1 MDNYQE
7 CTANYHA
14 YSPNSSQIF
23 FMMLSFIP
31 IAICLP
37 CWFVATFI
45 HKPYIDKLEMEAR
58 AERLKPLPFEKQFP
72 IEYAGNDKKSD
83 FENCIVLS
91 NTPQGMVYMKYSE
104 EEEGFEY
111 WADKSVDYKYLEAV
125 ARKYVTLFSCKDI
138 YIDRIGLL
146 KEKIDKIKEEIEKN
160 KEKEDKN
167 GDKKGDKKEK
177 KDKSNDV
184 FASLKSNKKVV
195 KTKLVRSDIVCE
207 KSNKYIKKGKI
218 EEAEFGKKKEEK
230 VEPMS
235 FSSWKIWRKDKSA

>member
-1 MDNYQE
+1 MNNYQE
-7 CTANYHA
+7 CTSNYHA

-23 FMMLSFIP
+23 FMMLSFVP
-31 IAICLP
+31 MALCLP

-45 HKPYIDKLEMEAR
+45 YKPYMDKLEMEAR

-72 IEYAGNDKKSD
+72 IEDAGNEKNSD

-91 NTPQGMVYMKYSE
+91 NTPQGLVYMRYSE
-104 EEEGFEY
+104 EEDGFEY
-111 WADKSVDYKYLEAV
+111 WADKAIDYKYLEAV
-125 ARKYVTLFSCKDI
+125 ARKYVTLFSCRDI

-146 KEKIDKIKEEIEKN
+146 KEKIDKIKEEINKN
-160 KEKEDKN
+160 KETLKKEVKS
-167 GDKKGDKKEK
+167 KGDKKE
-177 KDKSNDV
+177 DKSNDV

-218 EEAEFGKKKEEK
+218 KEAVFGKKKEEQK
-230 VEPMS
+230 SEPMS
-235 FSSWKIWRKDKSA
+235 FSSWKIWRKDKSV

>member
-1 MDNYQE
+1 MMDYTCAPNY
-7 CTANYHA
+7 
-14 YSPNSSQIF
+14 SQIF

-37 CWFVATFI
+37 CWFVATFAY
-45 HKPYIDKLEMEAR
+45 KPYMDKLENS
-58 AERLKPLPFEKQFP
+58 AEIPFEKKFP
-72 IEYAGNDKKSD
+72 IEDAGNEKNSD

-91 NTPQGMVYMKYSE
+91 NTPQGMVYMKYSK

-111 WADKSVDYKYLEAV
+111 WADKAIDYKYLEAV

-138 YIDRIGLL
+138 YIERIRLL

-160 KEKEDKN
+160 KEE
-167 GDKKGDKKEK
+167 KKEK
-177 KDKSNDV
+177 KEKKEKSNDV

-195 KTKLVRSDIVCE
+195 KTKIVRSDIVCE

-218 EEAEFGKKKEEK
+218 KEAAFGKKKEA
-230 VEPMS
+230 EPIS
-235 FSSWKIWRKDKSA
+235 FLSWNIWRKDKSA